1 MTKPKLRVHH
11 LLPAIAAIAFGC
23 AHQPGAVTPPTDPSA
38 VQSTADQATAP
49 DAGTNDYS
57 VQAWSGKKGGNWGGK
72 KGGGGGWDRHQG
84 GNKGGGGGWDHH
96 QGNRDHG
103 GNWGGNHGGGGGGG
117 NYGHNRGGWSDR
129 HGGHHSYAYG
139 HHWTHNYGW
148 WGHNYRYDT
157 AGWWGGGNWW
167 TYGGVP
173 WWGLGYEPAWLAT
186 ASLAQSQFVY
196 LNGFYYPFYYVGGT
210 IYPDY
215 SRPFVYNGYTYVPY
229 SGANLMVPNQGE
241 SLPVSNAQI
250 VNAPVGVTD

>member
-1 MTKPKLRVHH
+1 MTKPKRRIHY

-23 AHQPGAVTPPTDPSA
+23 AHQPASVAPPTGEGA
-38 VQSTADQATAP
+38 TQNATANTY
-49 DAGTNDYS
+49 A
-57 VQAWSGKKGGNWGGK
+57 VQAWSGKKGGN
-72 KGGGGGWDRHQG
+72 KGGWAGARG
-84 GNKGGGGGWDHH
+84 GNKGGWAGNKGGNKSGWT
-96 QGNRDHG
+96 GNR
-103 GNWGGNHGGGGGGG
+103 GGGGGANIDRGG
-117 NYGHNRGGWSDR
+117 NYGRNRGDHRGGGGWSDR

-250 VNAPVGVTD
+250 VNAPASVTD